1 MAKKAQ
7 TRQETQAVG
16 FYLGTDEYAITI
28 AKVREIQ
35 SMTEIRK
42 VPRAPK
48 FVEGVI
54 SLRGKIHPVI
64 DLRKR
69 FEMPPAADPSTSK
82 ILIIEFNRN
91 LVGLIVDAVS
101 EVIRLYTD
109 QIEKTPDIFSLS
121 IDSRYIQGVVKLD
134 ERLIILLDVDQLLS
148 FEEASALAGMK
159 P

>member
-1 MAKKAQ
+1 MKKVQ
-7 TRQETQAVG
+7 VRQETQAVG

-35 SMTEIRK
+35 GMTEIRK

-54 SLRGKIHPVI
+54 NLRNRIHPII

-69 FEMPPAADPSTSK
+69 FELPPAIEPAQAK
-82 ILIIEFNRN
+82 ILIVEFNRN
-91 LVGLIVDAVS
+91 LVGLVVDNVS

-109 QIEKTPDIFSLS
+109 QIEKTPDIFSVS
-121 IDSRYIQGVVKLD
+121 IDSRYIQGVAKID
-134 ERLIILLDVDQLLS
+134 DRLIILLDVDKLLS
-148 FEEASALAGMK
+148 FEEASALAGLK
-159 P
+159 S